1 MLDSGHCARS
11 SRTSSHPPQH
21 QGRPSVSSPT
31 QVQGTGQA
39 AEDGI
44 AVQMVR
50 DPNQACTE
58 LLAPFQNW
66 KRR

>member
-1 MLDSGHCARS
+1 M
-11 SRTSSHPPQH
+11 
-21 QGRPSVSSPT
+21 SSPT
-31 QVQGTGQA
+31 QVQGAGQA
-39 AEDGI
+39 AEGGV

-58 LLAPFQNW
+58 LLAPFQNR

>member
-1 MLDSGHCARS
+1 M
-11 SRTSSHPPQH
+11 
-21 QGRPSVSSPT
+21 SSPT
-31 QVQGTGQA
+31 QVQGAGQA
-39 AEDGI
+39 AEGGI